1 MNEIFESGATIVN
14 IRTGKLIR
22 SGLLI
27 SMARKFC
34 RRCATS
40 SRRVERRMCANRIL
54 GILWLLLS
62 FSASVSAQTGVGC
75 SGVPDYPKLKSAL
88 ISAVKQGENA
98 NGGLGNQ
105 MWAAVVNRDG
115 IVCVV
120 TFSGPDRG
128 AQWPGSRMI
137 AAEKANTANA
147 LSGPNFALS
156 TANLYAGS
164 QPGGSLF
171 GLTTSALPNPQA
183 AYAGKPE
190 DFGTANDPL
199 VGKAVGGVI
208 VFAGGLALYDSKG
221 KIVGALGLSGDT
233 SCTDHV
239 IAWKVRHAIG
249 LDGVPMG
256 AASDQTD
263 NIIFDLQNG
272 VSASGFGHPVCQGGR
287 PSDDIARKLPKNYPL
302 KRK

>member
-1 MNEIFESGATIVN
+1 MF
-14 IRTGKLIR
+14 
-22 SGLLI
+22 GL
-27 SMARKFC
+27 K
-34 RRCATS
+34 
-40 SRRVERRMCANRIL
+40 RVY
-54 GILWLLLS
+54 
-62 FSASVSAQTGVGC
+62 VSALFLIVSLCVCSWGQSGPNCTGLPEY
-75 SGVPDYPKLKSAL
+75 SKLKSAL
-88 ISAVKQGENA
+88 ISIVKEGENA

-105 MWAAVVNRDG
+105 MWAVVVNRDG
-115 IVCVV
+115 IVCAV

-128 AQWPGSRMI
+128 SQWPGSRMI

-171 GLTTSALPNPQA
+171 GLTTSAPPNPQA

-190 DFGTANDPL
+190 DFGQPSDPL
-199 VGKAVGGVI
+199 VGKPVGGVI

-233 SCTDHV
+233 SCTDHI

-256 AASDQTD
+256 VGTDQTD
-263 NIIFDLQNG
+263 NIIFDIQNG

-287 PSDDIARKLPKNYPL
+287 PSDDIARKLPQTYTV

>member
-1 MNEIFESGATIVN
+1 MSALKQ
-14 IRTGKLIR
+14 IRALVFVSFFWISSYSVGQAAPNCTGLPEY
-22 SGLLI
+22 S
-27 SMARKFC
+27 
-34 RRCATS
+34 
-40 SRRVERRMCANRIL
+40 
-54 GILWLLLS
+54 
-62 FSASVSAQTGVGC
+62 
-75 SGVPDYPKLKSAL
+75 KLKSAL
-88 ISAVKQGENA
+88 VSAVREGENA

-105 MWAAVVNRDG
+105 MWAVVVNRDG

-137 AAEKANTANA
+137 AAEKASTANA

-171 GLTTSALPNPQA
+171 GLTTSTPPNPQA

-190 DFGTANDPL
+190 DFGQPSDPL
-199 VGKAVGGVI
+199 VGKPVGGVI

-256 AASDQTD
+256 VGTDQTD
-263 NIIFDLQNG
+263 NIIFDIQNG

-287 PSDDIARKLPKNYPL
+287 PSEDIARKLPQNYPV